1 MQLWL
6 DTCNFEVIETAN
18 KMGLIDGVTT
28 NPKILKTSSLS
39 PKKCIE
45 KMLSIQ
51 NGAVCWQVD
60 SSNHETM
67 VEEAL
72 YFHSVSSRIIVKVPL
87 TQEGLKTICTLKN
100 KHIPTMATVIFDPFQ
115 VFLAFKA
122 GASFAAA
129 YIGRMEDARLD
140 PFDLIKR
147 GQTQGKIMAASLRS
161 LDHVAKCIELNC
173 ACMTIGDKL
182 FEKITQE
189 NTHTLKSLLEFK
201 SL

>member
-28 NPKILKTSSLS
+28 NPKILKSSSLS
-39 PKKCIE
+39 PQKSIE
-45 KMLSIQ
+45 KILSIQ
-51 NGAVCWQVD
+51 NGPVCWQVD
-60 SSNHETM
+60 SSGHDKM
-67 VEEAL
+67 VEEAQ
-72 YFHSVSSRIIVKVPL
+72 YFYSISSRIIVKVPL
-87 TQEGLKTICTLKN
+87 TQEGLKTICTLK
-100 KHIPTMATVIFDPFQ
+100 KQHIPTMATVIYDPLQ

-147 GQTQGKIMAASLRS
+147 CHTQGKIMAASLRS
-161 LDHVAKCIELNC
+161 LEHVAKCIELNC

-189 NTHTLKSLLEFK
+189 NNHTLKSLLEFK